1 MSTTTKSPRRA
12 LLFAHAVGEM
22 VLPAYA
28 HKYSPQKFTLSQLF
42 ACLVLKE
49 FLRFDYRKL
58 EAFLR
63 DAPELV
69 AAIELKT
76 VPDHSTF
83 QKAAKRLL
91 NCAAVERLL
100 SGTLELARFQ
110 GRLGARSELAALDG
124 TGWESRHASRY
135 FVSRRAKGL
144 KTRQDTT
151 YRRFPKAGV
160 LCDCRSHL
168 ILSIVPSRGPS
179 PDVPH
184 FRRVLDDALSRKPI
198 TTLLADAGY
207 DGEHV
212 HEYAREECGVNTFIP
227 AKIGRP
233 TRKKP
238 SGYWRRRMA
247 SRLHLSRY
255 GQRWQVETVNS
266 MLKRLLGSALRAR
279 SYHSQCRELRLRAL
293 TLNVLILRRGELF
306 DRAGLVS
313 LLTLPRRKRD
323 LMTCPLYCSSIRGW
337 PRQLVVVVAQRQ
349 ENPLAPTAHGQQ
361 VVLRALRLERVARRQ
376 CAHVVSIGMSVS
388 SIRRTSADCAS
399 TISGGPTWVA

>member
-1 MSTTTKSPRRA
+1 MSRTTKSPRRV
-12 LLFAHAVGEM
+12 LEFAHAIGVGA
-22 VLPAYA
+22 LA
-28 HKYSPQKFTLSQLF
+28 KYSHKFSPKKFTQPQLF

-49 FLRFDYRKL
+49 FLRLDYRKL
-58 EAFLR
+58 AAVLR
-63 DAPELV
+63 DAPQLG
-69 AAIELKT
+69 AAIDLKS
-76 VPDHSTF
+76 VPHFTAF
-83 QKAAKRLL
+83 QKAADRLL
-91 NCAAVERLL
+91 LTASVRRLL
-100 SGTLELARFQ
+100 DGTLKLAQLQ
-110 GRLGARSELAALDG
+110 GRLGARSKLAALDG

-168 ILSIVPSRGPS
+168 ILSIVPGRGPA

-184 FRRVLDDALSRKPI
+184 FRAVLDDALSRKPI

-233 TRKKP
+233 TDKKP
-238 SGYWRRRMA
+238 SGFWRRRMA
-247 SRLHLSRY
+247 SRLHLTRY

-279 SYHSQCRELRLRAL
+279 SYFSQCRELCLRAL
-293 TLNVLILRRGELF
+293 TLNVMILRR
-306 DRAGLVS
+306 A
-313 LLTLPRRKRD
+313 
-323 LMTCPLYCSSIRGW
+323 
-337 PRQLVVVVAQRQ
+337 
-349 ENPLAPTAHGQQ
+349 
-361 VVLRALRLERVARRQ
+361 
-376 CAHVVSIGMSVS
+376 
-388 SIRRTSADCAS
+388 
-399 TISGGPTWVA
+399 

>member
-1 MSTTTKSPRRA
+1 VLK
-12 LLFAHAVGEM
+12 FACAVGEM

-28 HKYSPQKFTLSQLF
+28 HKYSPKKFTQPQLF

-49 FLRFDYRKL
+49 FLRLDYRKL

-63 DAPELV
+63 DAPDLA
-69 AAIELKT
+69 AAIELKA
-76 VPDHSTF
+76 VPDHSSF

-91 NCAAVERLL
+91 GCAPVAKLL
-100 SGTLELARFQ
+100 TGTLELARVQ

-160 LCDCRSHL
+160 LCDCKSHL
-168 ILSIVPSRGPS
+168 ILAIVPGRGPS

-184 FRRVLDDALSRKPI
+184 FRRALDDALSRKPI
-198 TTLLADAGY
+198 KTLLADAGY

-233 TRKKP
+233 TQKKP

-247 SRLHLSRY
+247 NYLSRSRY
-255 GQRWQVETVNS
+255 GQRWQAETVNS
-266 MLKRLLGSALRAR
+266 MLKRLMGSALRAR
-279 SYHSQCRELRLRAL
+279 NYHSQCRELRLRAL
-293 TLNVLILRRGELF
+293 TLNVMILRRKEVF
-306 DRAGLVS
+306 DGACQEPLLQSFSFPDGLG
-313 LLTLPRRKRD
+313 L
-323 LMTCPLYCSSIRGW
+323 
-337 PRQLVVVVAQRQ
+337 
-349 ENPLAPTAHGQQ
+349 
-361 VVLRALRLERVARRQ
+361 RRQ
-376 CAHVVSIGMSVS
+376 STGIG
-388 SIRRTSADCAS
+388 RLD
-399 TISGGPTWVA
+399 